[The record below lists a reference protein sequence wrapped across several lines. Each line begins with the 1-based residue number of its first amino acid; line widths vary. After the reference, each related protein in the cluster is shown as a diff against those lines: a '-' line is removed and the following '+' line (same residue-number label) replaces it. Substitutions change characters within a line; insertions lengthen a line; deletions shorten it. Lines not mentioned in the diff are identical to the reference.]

1 MGWRWW
7 HRKYAPGDTVLV
19 FLPKAVRPFKIVD
32 VSEDS
37 SPEKARN
44 VKVSFSFSPRIKES
58 RNREL
63 TTKMNQTFTLWLA
76 TIFLV
81 LGVSALGAEHPE
93 LKIFPSAKEGMD
105 RFVMMLSHKGRGEED
120 DFMVEIIVGKT
131 MLTDGINQMWLDNA
145 LEPRLLEG
153 WGYPYYEVTGSPSV
167 MSTMMAVPEG
177 TTPVKR
183 FVSASPLQV
192 RYNSRLPIVVYAP
205 EGYEVRYRIW
215 KASDTTETA
224 EKG

>member
-1 MGWRWW
+1 MGWCWW

-19 FLPKAVRPFKIVD
+19 FLPKAVRPFKIVE

-76 TIFLV
+76 TTFLV

-93 LKIFPSAKEGMD
+93 LKIFSIGQGRHGPFRNDA
-105 RFVMMLSHKGRGEED
+105 LPKGRGEED

-131 MLTDGINQMWLDNA
+131 MLTDGINQMWLDNT

-153 WGYPYYEVTGSPSV
+153 WGYPYYEVTGSSSV
-167 MSTMMAVPEG
+167 MGTMMAVPEG
-177 TTPVKR
+177 ITPVKR
-183 FVSASPLQV
+183 FVSAFPLQV

-205 EGYEVRYRIW
+205 VRIR
-215 KASDTTETA
+215 SPLSNLESLRHD
-224 EKG
+224 